1 METTSIKPAKIIKQT
16 SSHFHTLQ
24 NKINRVRKKKER
36 KLLCGKTKLWSRG
49 RSQAGHLSNQ
59 ISPFLIKIDM
69 KSNSG
74 VGAAEGR
81 IQIC

>member
-1 METTSIKPAKIIKQT
+1 
-16 SSHFHTLQ
+16 L
-24 NKINRVRKKKER
+24 RKKKER